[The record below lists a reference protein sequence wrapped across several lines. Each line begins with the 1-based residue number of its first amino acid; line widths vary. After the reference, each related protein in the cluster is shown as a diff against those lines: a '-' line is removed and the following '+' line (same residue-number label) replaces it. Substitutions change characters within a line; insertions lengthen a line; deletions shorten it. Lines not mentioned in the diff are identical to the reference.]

1 MEFPIQNL
9 EELRA
14 FLANNLLTKAEA
26 RTITKQSQTAFN
38 QSIQT
43 GTLKSFYEKGENQS
57 KVRLFLKE
65 ECEEYARNKKMP
77 QKVSTKKDPR

>member
-1 MEFPIQNL
+1 MQNL

-65 ECEEYARNKKMP
+65 ECEEYARNKKNAP
-77 QKVSTKKDPR
+77 KS

>member
-1 MEFPIQNL
+1 MDFPIQNL
-9 EELRA
+9 EELKTY
-14 FLANNLLTKAEA
+14 LASNLLTKTEA
-26 RTITKQSQTAFN
+26 RAITKQSQTAFN

-65 ECEEYARNKKMP
+65 ECEEYARSKKNAP
-77 QKVSTKKDPR
+77 KS

>member
-65 ECEEYARNKKMP
+65 ECEEYARNKKNAP
-77 QKVSTKKDPR
+77 KS

>member
-14 FLANNLLTKAEA
+14 FLANNLLTKTEA
-26 RTITKQSQTAFN
+26 RAITKQSQAAFN

-43 GTLKSFYEKGENQS
+43 GTLNSFYEKGEHQS

-65 ECEEYARNKKMP
+65 ECEEYARNKKNAP
-77 QKVSTKKDPR
+77 KN